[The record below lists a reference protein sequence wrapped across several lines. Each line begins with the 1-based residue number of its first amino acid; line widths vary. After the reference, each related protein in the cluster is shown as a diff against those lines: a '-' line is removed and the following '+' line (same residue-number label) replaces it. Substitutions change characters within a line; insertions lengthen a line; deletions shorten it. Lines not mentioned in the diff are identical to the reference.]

1 MILRGARVRLAVVV
15 VGVVDDVGV
24 GVGREEFSASFVIGE
39 RILFVFFVF
48 EHAHVF
54 FTLDFLTVRTNVFS
68 SVQYRS
74 QDVRAAQYANELLR
88 HWIDHGQP
96 PDLPPRAIGAG
107 GVVDGISVF
116 ARATRDE

>member
-1 MILRGARVRLAVVV
+1 M
-15 VGVVDDVGV
+15 
-24 GVGREEFSASFVIGE
+24 
-39 RILFVFFVF
+39 
-48 EHAHVF
+48 F

-96 PDLPPRAIGAG
+96 PDLPLQHFSPDLGEIRTTRHD
-107 GVVDGISVF
+107 VCWF
-116 ARATRDE
+116 ARALQ